1 MKKRNI
7 GTTIFVFLAICFMLA
22 GMFKSNDEF
31 YFYCIIIL
39 LFGNIYKD

>member
-7 GTTIFVFLAICFMLA
+7 GTTIFVLLAISFMLA
-22 GMFKSNDEF
+22 GMAKSNDEF
-31 YFYCIIIL
+31 YFFSIIVL